1 MGSKDDLQAALRS
14 LRNVRRMARRLQRVP
29 VDCLRVNGSDIAD
42 AEYVTEWL
50 GIVLCRVCGQQD
62 VSMPPFEAGAAPVA
76 QFRWFIQKAARQA
89 GAIQRAIFW
98 GRVSK
103 ALFAEK
109 AWEGLDSA
117 ETFLGSFLSENVY
130 RERRRM
136 MRFPRKEIVEAV
148 RARYPKGTRVELVF
162 MDDPYS
168 RLKPGD
174 RGTVEFVDDIATV
187 HVKWDCGS
195 GLGVAYGADKIRILE
210 VGDFE

>member
-1 MGSKDDLQAALRS
+1 MGSEDDLQAALRS

-50 GIVLCRVCGQQD
+50 GIVLCRICGQQD
-62 VSMPPFEAGAAPVA
+62 VSMPPLRQGPLPWHNSAGLSRKRPGRPV
-76 QFRWFIQKAARQA
+76 RSDELS
-89 GAIQRAIFW
+89 FW

-136 MRFPRKEIVEAV
+136 Q
-148 RARYPKGTRVELVF
+148 
-162 MDDPYS
+162 
-168 RLKPGD
+168 
-174 RGTVEFVDDIATV
+174 
-187 HVKWDCGS
+187 
-195 GLGVAYGADKIRILE
+195 
-210 VGDFE
+210 

>member
-1 MGSKDDLQAALRS
+1 MGSKDDLQIALRS

-62 VSMPPFEAGAAPVA
+62 VSMPPCEAGAAPVA

-89 GAIQRAIFW
+89 GAIRRAIFW

-103 ALFAEK
+103 TLFAEK

-136 MRFPRKEIVEAV
+136 R
-148 RARYPKGTRVELVF
+148 
-162 MDDPYS
+162 
-168 RLKPGD
+168 
-174 RGTVEFVDDIATV
+174 
-187 HVKWDCGS
+187 
-195 GLGVAYGADKIRILE
+195 
-210 VGDFE
+210 